1 MNDQE
6 PDTEQLSDPKPS
18 TDYSDCISSILSEMD
33 IDLSQNWI
41 DSISRKI
48 TIYAEDHLD
57 EKLQDRLHDTGGRHA
72 SASINRLQLALSK
85 FKDTFYAEVI
95 DPEKSNPYTCDRLI
109 RAYCGV
115 DTGTSYTPTD
125 ALIDR
130 LMQLSDLQ
138 KLEAAL
144 KEAAQ
149 DDGNGSGLMH
159 YGRGK
164 PTDNSGELQLKILA
178 ILHENAKPFSKNGKK
193 SISKAKLCET
203 ASRILRKTI
212 NINVTSKT
220 LQNKFSRPVK

>member
-1 MNDQE
+1 
-6 PDTEQLSDPKPS
+6 
-18 TDYSDCISSILSEMD
+18 MD
-33 IDLSQNWI
+33 IELSQTWI
-41 DSISRKI
+41 DIISRKI
-48 TIYAEDHLD
+48 TMYAEDHLN

-72 SASINRLQLALSK
+72 SDSINRLKLALSK

-109 RAYCGV
+109 CAYCGV
-115 DTGTSYTPTD
+115 DTRTCYTPTD

-144 KEAAQ
+144 EEAAQ
-149 DDGNGSGLMH
+149 DDGSGSGLMH

-164 PTDNSGELQLKILA
+164 PSDNSGELQLKILE
-178 ILHENAKPFSKNGKK
+178 ILHENAKPCSKNKK
-193 SISKAKLCET
+193 NRLSIAKLCET
-203 ASRILRKTI
+203 ASRILNKTI

-220 LQNKFSRPVK
+220 LQNKFPRPVK